1 MNPVRNILRKAGG
14 ALLLLLLMAYLVACQ
29 TIPVEAEP
37 EPEPEPEPPTTA
49 VEPEPQPEAPP
60 ATLQNAVD
68 LLDLGEVDEAEAV
81 LVRILERTPG
91 SRIARRL
98 LGQIQSDPIELMG
111 ADYDVVEVQA
121 GESLSV
127 IAHRELGDSLQFF
140 ALARYN
146 GITVPRR
153 LAPGMVVRIPRQ
165 LRPKPAVDTEAESV
179 TVSVESGNEA
189 AAQLAEELPGDDE
202 ALARKRRAGVLYAE
216 GLSERQA
223 GNYYLAISRFD
234 QAVELDPDLAEAS
247 QAAAA
252 TRAELVE
259 RLHEQALGLYR
270 DQRIDESI
278 ALWEEAVAL
287 NPEFEP
293 AQVNLERAR
302 AVQRRL
308 RELD

>member
-1 MNPVRNILRKAGG
+1 MNPVRNILRKTGG
-14 ALLLLLLMAYLVACQ
+14 ALVLLLLMACLAACQ

-37 EPEPEPEPPTTA
+37 EPEPEPPPPA
-49 VEPEPQPEAPP
+49 MEPEPQPEPPP
-60 ATLQNAVD
+60 ATLQQAVD

-146 GITVPRR
+146 GIAVPRR
-153 LAPGMVVRIPRQ
+153 LAPGMEVRIPRQ
-165 LRPKPAVDTEAESV
+165 LRPEPAIATEAESV
-179 TVSVESGNEA
+179 TVSVESNDETA
-189 AAQLAEELPGDDE
+189 AGQLVEELPVDE
-202 ALARKRRAGVLYAE
+202 ESLARKRRAGVLYAE

-223 GNYYLAISRFD
+223 GNHYLAISRFE

-278 ALWEEAVAL
+278 ALWEEAVTL

>member
-14 ALLLLLLMAYLVACQ
+14 ALVLLLLMACLAACQ

-37 EPEPEPEPPTTA
+37 EPEPEPPPPA
-49 VEPEPQPEAPP
+49 MEPEPQPESPP
-60 ATLQNAVD
+60 ATLQQAVD

-146 GITVPRR
+146 GIAVPRR
-153 LAPGMVVRIPRQ
+153 LAPGMEVRIPRQ
-165 LRPKPAVDTEAESV
+165 LRPEPAIATEAESV
-179 TVSVESGNEA
+179 TVSVESGDETA
-189 AAQLAEELPGDDE
+189 AAQLAEEQPVDDE

-223 GNYYLAISRFD
+223 GNHYLAISRFE

-278 ALWEEAVAL
+278 ALWEEAVTL